1 MAGGCREGSKCR
13 RQPHPA
19 RLRLPLL
26 FVWLTV
32 ATADAPADR
41 RSQTR
46 AMILPAIA
54 LAALLSPAELGPPGV
69 TDHVTTYAEFVQTRS
84 PSGEHMF
91 EFDGDEQFYVDLDKK
106 ETVWHLPE
114 FIYAFDYDAR
124 RGIADIVMARKN
136 LDTLIQRSNRTRAT
150 NEPPEV
156 TVFPKESVDLGQPN
170 TLICHVDKFFPPVLR
185 VTWLRNGQP
194 VTEGMAETI
203 FLPSTEFRFQR
214 FHCLTVVPSADDVYG
229 CRVEHWGLAG
239 PLLRLWEAPETT
251 QVPEMT
257 ETLVCV
263 LGLVLGLTGVIAGTI
278 ILTTR
283 RPNSIPGC
291 RRPCDRLS
299 VTEEDAGETPG
310 AGPL

>member
-1 MAGGCREGSKCR
+1 
-13 RQPHPA
+13 
-19 RLRLPLL
+19 
-26 FVWLTV
+26 
-32 ATADAPADR
+32 
-41 RSQTR
+41 
-46 AMILPAIA
+46 MILPAIA
-54 LAALLSPAELGPPGV
+54 LAALLSPCGAGA
-69 TDHVTTYAEFVQTRS
+69 TWADHVSTYAEFVQTQS

-114 FIYAFDYDAR
+114 FIHAFDYDAR

-136 LDTLIQRSNRTRAT
+136 LDTLIQRSNHTRAT

-194 VTEGMAETI
+194 VTEGVAETI

-214 FHCLTVVPSADDVYG
+214 FHYLTFVPSADDVYG
-229 CRVEHWGLAG
+229 CRVEHWGLDG

-291 RRPCDRLS
+291 RHPCDRLS